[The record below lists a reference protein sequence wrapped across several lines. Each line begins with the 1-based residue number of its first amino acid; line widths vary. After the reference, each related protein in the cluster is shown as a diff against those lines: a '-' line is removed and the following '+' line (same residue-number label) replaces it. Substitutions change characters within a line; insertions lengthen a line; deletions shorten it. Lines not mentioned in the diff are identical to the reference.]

1 MESDDRKNRDGPQAV
16 DEWQILMVILFWLH

>member
-1 MESDDRKNRDGPQAV
+1 MESDDRKNRDGAQAV